1 MENKKSSEKLEKL
14 TIRISKSKK
23 EMLKKMVEK
32 SSYNSLS
39 EIARAGIEKELN
51 VEMYKE
57 SLDFIV
63 KALDQMLDEKLKP
76 FIASQR
82 KINAK
87 YLRTSVI
94 NTYLQGEVMYK
105 LLGDDMHKEF
115 INMLNNARKKANY
128 YISRDTEKMNKQDL
142 STFIS
147 LAKRPIKLSS
157 VVSNGIMRFIS
168 NIEEAL
174 IEDV

>member
-1 MENKKSSEKLEKL
+1 MENKNKTEKLEKL

-39 EIARAGIEKELN
+39 ELARAGIEKELN
-51 VEMYKE
+51 IEMYKE

-105 LLGDDMHKEF
+105 LL
-115 INMLNNARKKANY
+115 
-128 YISRDTEKMNKQDL
+128 
-142 STFIS
+142 
-147 LAKRPIKLSS
+147 
-157 VVSNGIMRFIS
+157 
-168 NIEEAL
+168 
-174 IEDV
+174 

>member
-115 INMLNNARKKANY
+115 INMLNNDRKKDNY

-142 STFIS
+142 YDFYTIGE
-147 LAKRPIKLSS
+147 LYR
-157 VVSNGIMRFIS
+157 N
-168 NIEEAL
+168 E
-174 IEDV
+174 

>member
-1 MENKKSSEKLEKL
+1 
-14 TIRISKSKK
+14 
-23 EMLKKMVEK
+23 
-32 SSYNSLS
+32 
-39 EIARAGIEKELN
+39 
-51 VEMYKE
+51 MYKE

-142 STFIS
+142 YDFYTIGE
-147 LAKRPIKLSS
+147 LYR
-157 VVSNGIMRFIS
+157 N
-168 NIEEAL
+168 E
-174 IEDV
+174 

>member
-115 INMLNNARKKANY
+115 INMLNNARKANY

-142 STFIS
+142 YDFYTIGE
-147 LAKRPIKLSS
+147 LYR
-157 VVSNGIMRFIS
+157 N
-168 NIEEAL
+168 E
-174 IEDV
+174 

>member
-105 LLGDDMHKEF
+105 LLGDYMHK
-115 INMLNNARKKANY
+115 
-128 YISRDTEKMNKQDL
+128 
-142 STFIS
+142 
-147 LAKRPIKLSS
+147 
-157 VVSNGIMRFIS
+157 
-168 NIEEAL
+168 
-174 IEDV
+174 

>member
-1 MENKKSSEKLEKL
+1 MNNEYEEFKKRLESCKICQKKFGFIPHPII
-14 TIRISKSKK
+14 TGNVNAKIVQISQAPSKT
-23 EMLKKMVEK
+23 VH
-32 SSYNSLS
+32 
-39 EIARAGIEKELN
+39 
-51 VEMYKE
+51 
-57 SLDFIV
+57 
-63 KALDQMLDEKLKP
+63 EKLKP

-128 YISRDTEKMNKQDL
+128 YISRDTEKMHKQDL
-142 STFIS
+142 YDFYTIGE
-147 LAKRPIKLSS
+147 LYR
-157 VVSNGIMRFIS
+157 N
-168 NIEEAL
+168 E
-174 IEDV
+174 

>member
-76 FIASQR
+76 FIVSQR

-128 YISRDTEKMNKQDL
+128 YISRDTEKMHKQDL
-142 STFIS
+142 YDFYTIGE
-147 LAKRPIKLSS
+147 LYR
-157 VVSNGIMRFIS
+157 N
-168 NIEEAL
+168 E
-174 IEDV
+174 

>member
-63 KALDQMLDEKLKP
+63 KAPLT
-76 FIASQR
+76 A
-82 KINAK
+82 
-87 YLRTSVI
+87 V
-94 NTYLQGEVMYK
+94 
-105 LLGDDMHKEF
+105 
-115 INMLNNARKKANY
+115 
-128 YISRDTEKMNKQDL
+128 
-142 STFIS
+142 
-147 LAKRPIKLSS
+147 
-157 VVSNGIMRFIS
+157 
-168 NIEEAL
+168 
-174 IEDV
+174 

>member
-23 EMLKKMVEK
+23 EILKKMVEK

-105 LLGDDMHKEF
+105 LLGDDMHKE
-115 INMLNNARKKANY
+115 
-128 YISRDTEKMNKQDL
+128 S
-142 STFIS
+142 
-147 LAKRPIKLSS
+147 
-157 VVSNGIMRFIS
+157 
-168 NIEEAL
+168 
-174 IEDV
+174 